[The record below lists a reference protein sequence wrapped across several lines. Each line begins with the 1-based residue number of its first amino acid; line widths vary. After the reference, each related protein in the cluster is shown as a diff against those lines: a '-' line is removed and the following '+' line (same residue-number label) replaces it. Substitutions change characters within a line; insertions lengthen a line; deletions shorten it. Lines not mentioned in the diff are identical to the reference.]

1 MEDGLYFRVNSAW
14 QWVAEADPYLVVQA
28 NDLLKP
34 ESLQAS
40 YSGNFPLPDTEAIRS
55 LLSSAEQLDSGGAL
69 PYDIIPA
76 RLVQEGE
83 VVFSGNAELTRF
95 AGGWQT
101 ELSAAMVSMVDRL
114 TAKKLRDLNLGHL
127 DHEWNVSEI
136 NARAG
141 AASGVLYPAI
151 DYGTLTDT
159 QIPYDTLTPAVYGH
173 TLISQMLSEVG
184 YRPAGSW
191 LSDPLIR
198 RLIVP
203 FCEAEPLAQDEEWVR
218 ARSARVGV
226 SGDVSYLISPGAIGG
241 TRSLNV
247 RLPLTL
253 DNLPDEGF
261 FDGNLNAF
269 NPQRAAYVAPES
281 MRLKISASIMHRT
294 SVQFGAVEILLQ
306 AERNGS
312 VVTQAYFSARA
323 GYNPTSVRLDTLEL
337 DETIDVRQGDEVTLR
352 LIVRKKTDICR
363 ADVRIRLHKSTAFA
377 GFEPDPTV
385 HFGDRWP
392 VARNL
397 PDLSCWDFL
406 KSVALMTSS
415 FLHYDDSRRTV
426 ELVGITEVVKA
437 PPQEMTHLVEEG
449 TEPEWTPRLE
459 GYAQKNWFRWK
470 ETEGVPKGFGDGFL
484 TINDAT
490 IEAETTLFELPFAAS
505 TESGIH
511 LPGYGK
517 PAYVQT
523 RTASEKGVQKK
534 ATTPRLLLA
543 EPDSTVTIRSK
554 VLEGVTLI
562 ERPVTLTGCWFDKR
576 PAGAV
581 RQDNYFCLRF
591 GGLTLP
597 GGESPLLETRFT
609 GLKRVLRRPRVL
621 TLSLVMH
628 PSDMATLS
636 LRSPVEVG
644 PVRLGSLD
652 LPKGFY
658 ILNKINNYRPGEP
671 CTVTLIAF

>member
-1 MEDGLYFRVNSAW
+1 MEDGLYFKVNEAW
-14 QWVAEADPYLVVQA
+14 QWVAEADPYLVMQV

-40 YSGNFPLPDTEAIRS
+40 FTSDFPLPDSGAVRS
-55 LLSSAEQLDSGGAL
+55 MLSSAEQLDSGGPL
-69 PYDIIPA
+69 PYDVIPA

-83 VVFSGNAELTRF
+83 IVFSGNAELTRF
-95 AGGWQT
+95 QNGWQT

-127 DHEWNVSEI
+127 DHTWNVSEI

-226 SGDVSYLISPGAIGG
+226 SGDVSYLISPGAVGG
-241 TRSLNV
+241 TKSLNI
-247 RLPLTL
+247 RLPLTI
-253 DNLPDEGF
+253 DNDPGEIF
-261 FDGNLNAF
+261 WDGNLNNF
-269 NPQRAAYVAPES
+269 NPQIAAYVADVD
-281 MRLKISASIMHRT
+281 MRLKIAASISHKT
-294 SVQFGAVEILLQ
+294 TVAWGTLEILLQ

-312 VVTQAYFSARA
+312 VAAQAYFSAKA
-323 GYNPTSVRLDTLEL
+323 GYNPTGVGVHTLTLE
-337 DETIDVRQGDEVTLR
+337 ETIAVRRGDAVTLR

-363 ADVRIRLHKSTAFA
+363 ADVRIRLHKSTAYA

-397 PDLSCWDFL
+397 PDMSCWDYL
-406 KSVALMTSS
+406 KSVALATSS
-415 FLHYDDSRRTV
+415 FLHYDDNRRTV
-426 ELVGITEVVKA
+426 ELVSVTDVVKSE
-437 PPQEMTHLVEEG
+437 PQDLTPLVEESV
-449 TEPEWTPRLE
+449 EPEWTPRLE
-459 GYAQKNWFRWK
+459 GYAQKNWLKWK

-484 TINDAT
+484 LINDKT
-490 IEAETTLFELPFAAS
+490 LEAETTLFELPFAAS
-505 TESGIH
+505 MESGIL

-517 PAYVQT
+517 PVRIET
-523 RTASEKGVQKK
+523 RRPGEKGVIRM
-534 ATTPRLLLA
+534 AATPRLLLA
-543 EPDSTVTIRSK
+543 EPDSTVALKSK
-554 VLEGVTLI
+554 VLEGTAMV
-562 ERPVTLTGCWFDKR
+562 ERQVTLTGCWFDKR
-576 PAGAV
+576 PAAAI
-581 RQDNYFCLRF
+581 REDNHFCLRF
-591 GGLTLP
+591 GGLTLSM
-597 GGESPLLETRFT
+597 GERGLIETRFG
-609 GLKRVLRRPRVL
+609 GLYRILRRPRVL
-621 TLSLVMH
+621 SVSMVMH
-628 PSDMATLS
+628 PVDVATLDFR
-636 LRSPVEVG
+636 RSVRIG
-644 PVRLGSLD
+644 PVRLGALD
-652 LPKGFY
+652 LSAGNY
-658 ILNKINNYRPGEP
+658 ILNKVDNYRPGEP
-671 CTVTLIAF
+671 TRVTLIAF